1 MPHILLIDAK
11 WDEVTKYLHSFREH
25 LLTPHLRTHVVAA
38 LDEYKADQPNVDQ
51 HIKSN
56 SVDYVSAAG
65 HGLYDRF
72 MGYSDS
78 VIWKTGT
85 NLSHFTG
92 KIVHLLSC
100 RTGAKLGPEI
110 VAGGARAFWGYSENF
125 RFLRSDP
132 APTPRHRDP
141 VAALFIEMDCLIDY
155 GILNSLTAAEIYE
168 QVTEYVDRE
177 SASLDPFSSE
187 RAVLRHNYNHLVCP
201 VTYGGQ
207 NETL

>member
-11 WDEVTKYLHSFREH
+11 WDEVTEYLHSFRKH
-25 LLTPHLRTHVVAA
+25 LLTPYLGTHVVAV
-38 LDEYKADQPNVDQ
+38 LDEKKADQPGVDQ

-65 HGLYDRF
+65 HGLYDTF
-72 MGYSDS
+72 LGYSDA
-78 VIWKTGT
+78 VLWKTGMD
-85 NLSHFTG
+85 LSHLTG

-100 RTGAKLGPEI
+100 RTAAKLGPEI
-110 VAGGARAFWGYSENF
+110 VSGGARAFWGYSENF
-125 RFLRSDP
+125 RFWRTDP

-141 VAALFIEMDCLIDY
+141 LAALFINMDCLIDAC
-155 GILNSLTAAEIYE
+155 ILNSLTAGQIYE
-168 QVTEYVDRE
+168 RVTEYVDRE
-177 SASLDPFSSE
+177 SARLDPFSSE